1 MKKKEALATVDDKL
15 LANVIDYTNNV
26 VIITDLEGKILYT
39 NKGFSKL
46 TKYEAVEVLGKKPG
60 DFLQGPETDIETVKR
75 IRVKLNNHERVDETI
90 INYSKTGEKYWL
102 KLDIETLRDENGV
115 PTNFLAIE
123 SDVTL
128 MKETE
133 RLATNQNKR
142 ISDNIAYAH
151 MLQDALFRNTE
162 LTDTLFEE
170 LFIFDQPK
178 DTVGGDFYIFDKIQN
193 KKVIFVG
200 DCTGHGVSGAIM
212 TAIASS
218 IIKSMLLKYKTL
230 SPTLILTKSLE
241 MLRGML
247 DGGENPIKDSFEGT
261 ILFIDEI
268 QKTVRYASIGM
279 DLYLYSDEKVERI
292 KGQKEKVLFENEMIS
307 KSERII
313 SYKENDMIY
322 LTTDG
327 FKDQFGGE
335 DDKKFTT
342 RRIQDLLGNI
352 YHLSSDEQYE
362 KVKSEMDNWKN
373 GLPQTDDILMV
384 GIKL

>member
-1 MKKKEALATVDDKL
+1 MKKKEEHSPIDDKL
-15 LANVIDYTNNV
+15 LAKVINYTNNV

-39 NKGFSKL
+39 NKGFTKL

-60 DFLQGPETDIETVKR
+60 DFLQGPETDPETVKR
-75 IRVKLNNHERVDETI
+75 IRIKLDNNERVDETI

-102 KLDIETLRDENGV
+102 KLDIETLRDENGA
-115 PTNFLAIE
+115 PSNYLAIE
-123 SDVTL
+123 SDVTQ
-128 MKETE
+128 MMEKE
-133 RLATNQNKR
+133 RLATDQNKR
-142 ISDNIAYAH
+142 INDNIAYAH
-151 MLQDALFRNTE
+151 LLQDAIFRNTK
-162 LTDTLFEE
+162 LTDTIFEE

-230 SPTLILTKSLE
+230 SPTLILTESLDKLRS
-241 MLRGML
+241 MLG
-247 DGGENPIKDSFEGT
+247 GGENPIKDSFEGT

-268 QKTVRYASIGM
+268 NKTIRYASIGM
-279 DLYLYSDEKVERI
+279 DLYLYSDESIERI

-313 SYKENDMIY
+313 SYKANDMVY

-335 DDKKFTT
+335 LDKKFST
-342 RRIQDLLGNI
+342 RRIQELLEKI
-352 YHLSSDEQYE
+352 YHLNSDDQFE
-362 KVKSEMDNWKN
+362 KVKAEIDNWKN
-373 GLPQTDDILMV
+373 GTPQTDDILMV